1 MEASNLFN
9 RIQENRETIQQSY
22 SSKVE
27 GGLLTL
33 LSLTELPDMDLSSIN
48 LAAELVKDLSEEKVY
63 YDLKLLGE
71 VTDIGLESVYQN
83 DVEDLIAVFMDRS
96 VESILGSVGVNRLA
110 DISAYSKANSEDMD
124 QFFVSVL
131 KYRISIYLRQSVS
144 IERVF
149 ITRRIDELG
158 KSILNF
164 SLNFIKLFE
173 LKKRVKELLAIDSQ
187 ITEVCPHDGI
197 KKDHELTIHTIK
209 ELARS
214 ILENSTSTTVNREML
229 VVRYLI
235 SLINLFPNKSSDI
248 SEGVKSDLKVLNRGR
263 KKNTL
268 GMALVAVVFM
278 FFASN
283 TFFIN
288 VQNWYFST
296 TAEKN
301 FNLVVKSSINPVLI
315 DQLPLKSTIVRLN
328 EIISP
333 TIEEFRKEITD
344 STGDVVIEFLID
356 GKNGTVT
363 VPLMERDGK
372 PYLGISL
379 YNVSGESKLW
389 TVLMPAI
396 FLSIFL
402 SAISSYAP
410 SVGIFEPLLT
420 YVFNLFVAG
429 YLSFTTIPRI
439 LSGSV
444 DVWVIGISLIGIWLL
459 YASFK
464 TRWILT
470 GWIKKPLN

>member
-1 MEASNLFN
+1 MMEASNLFN

-63 YDLKLLGE
+63 YDLKLLVE

-110 DISAYSKANSEDMD
+110 DISAYIKANSEDMD

-187 ITEVCPHDGI
+187 ITEVYPNDGI
-197 KKDHELTIHTIK
+197 KKDHELTIQAIK

-235 SLINLFPNKSSDI
+235 SLINLFPNASSDI
-248 SEGVKSDLKVLNRGR
+248 SE
-263 KKNTL
+263 
-268 GMALVAVVFM
+268 
-278 FFASN
+278 
-283 TFFIN
+283 
-288 VQNWYFST
+288 Q
-296 TAEKN
+296 
-301 FNLVVKSSINPVLI
+301 I
-315 DQLPLKSTIVRLN
+315 D
-328 EIISP
+328 
-333 TIEEFRKEITD
+333 
-344 STGDVVIEFLID
+344 
-356 GKNGTVT
+356 
-363 VPLMERDGK
+363 
-372 PYLGISL
+372 
-379 YNVSGESKLW
+379 
-389 TVLMPAI
+389 
-396 FLSIFL
+396 
-402 SAISSYAP
+402 
-410 SVGIFEPLLT
+410 
-420 YVFNLFVAG
+420 
-429 YLSFTTIPRI
+429 
-439 LSGSV
+439 
-444 DVWVIGISLIGIWLL
+444 
-459 YASFK
+459 
-464 TRWILT
+464 
-470 GWIKKPLN
+470 

>member
-1 MEASNLFN
+1 METSNLFY
-9 RIQENRETIQQSY
+9 RIQENRATIQQSY

-71 VTDIGLESVYQN
+71 VTDIGLESVSQD
-83 DVEDLIAVFMDRS
+83 DVKELIAVFMDRS
-96 VESILGSVGVNRLA
+96 VESILGSVSLNRLA
-110 DISAYSKANSEDMD
+110 DISAYIKANSENRD
-124 QFFVSVL
+124 QFFVNVL

-149 ITRRIDELG
+149 ITRRVDELH

-187 ITEVCPHDGI
+187 ITEVYPNDGI
-197 KKDHELTIHTIK
+197 KKDHELTIQAIK

-235 SLINLFPNKSSDI
+235 SLINLFPNASSDI

-268 GMALVAVVFM
+268 STALVAVVFM

-283 TFFIN
+283 IIFNN

-315 DQLPLKSTIVRLN
+315 DQLPLKSTIVRFN
-328 EIISP
+328 EIMSP
-333 TIEEFRKEITD
+333 TIEEFRKEITN
-344 STGDVVIEFLID
+344 STGDVVIGFLID
-356 GKNGTVT
+356 GKNGTIT

-372 PYLGISL
+372 PYLGISF

-389 TVLMPAI
+389 TVLILAA
-396 FLSIFL
+396 FVSLFL

-410 SVGIFEPLLT
+410 SVGILEPLLT
-420 YVFNLFVAG
+420 YVFNFFVAG
-429 YLSFTTIPRI
+429 ALSFTTIPRI

-459 YASFK
+459 YTSFK